1 MARTGGGDRERR
13 TLVAPAVMALAGSA
27 LLFTGA
33 EAAAQAAA
41 ETPTF
46 ARDVAPIFQAKC
58 QVCHRPESMAPMSLL
73 TYAESR
79 PWARSIRNR
88 VALREM
94 PPWHLDPT
102 VGIQR
107 YKNDLSLTDE
117 QIDTIVRWVDGG
129 APRGDPADLPPP
141 VEWPAEESWEIG
153 TPDWIVTSPEHTM
166 YAEGTDWWPNFTVD
180 SGLTEDRYIKAIET
194 KPSPAGRR
202 VVHHAVTSLVQDE
215 QTDMGYLSE
224 YAPGK
229 YGDIFADDTGRLIEA
244 GSQVRFNMHYFAIGE
259 EVTDRTSVGMV
270 FYPRGVVPKYAA
282 VEINVGTDPGG
293 LYRELDI
300 PPHSVTR
307 HDGYYTLP
315 RAARLISYQPH
326 MHMRGRAMTM
336 EAIYPSGET
345 ETLSAVDRFDF
356 NWHVAYVYE
365 DDVAPLLPAGTV
377 LHTIGIHDNTA
388 ANRLNPDPTVWVG
401 TGNRSID
408 DMLQNHVILV
418 YLEDE
423 DYERM
428 VAERR
433 AQLGFANDNQ

>member
-13 TLVAPAVMALAGSA
+13 TLVAPAVIALAGSA

-73 TYAESR
+73 TYEQSR

-141 VEWPAEESWEIG
+141 VEWPDEESWEIG

-202 VVHHAVTSLVQDE
+202 VVHHAVTSLAQDGF
-215 QTDMGYLSE
+215 D
-224 YAPGK
+224 
-229 YGDIFADDTGRLIEA
+229 
-244 GSQVRFNMHYFAIGE
+244 VRRIGH
-259 EVTDRTSVGMV
+259 
-270 FYPRGVVPKYAA
+270 P
-282 VEINVGTDPGG
+282 
-293 LYRELDI
+293 
-300 PPHSVTR
+300 
-307 HDGYYTLP
+307 
-315 RAARLISYQPH
+315 
-326 MHMRGRAMTM
+326 
-336 EAIYPSGET
+336 
-345 ETLSAVDRFDF
+345 
-356 NWHVAYVYE
+356 
-365 DDVAPLLPAGTV
+365 
-377 LHTIGIHDNTA
+377 
-388 ANRLNPDPTVWVG
+388 
-401 TGNRSID
+401 
-408 DMLQNHVILV
+408 
-418 YLEDE
+418 
-423 DYERM
+423 
-428 VAERR
+428 
-433 AQLGFANDNQ
+433 